1 MSKKKTNKN
10 IKCDVDT
17 CKHNN
22 KDDAFCELESITIS
36 CTCDNDNCECI
47 EETIC
52 QSFENTA
59 GEITDNEYEVNS
71 DKEEEE

>member
-22 KDDAFCELESITIS
+22 KDDACCELESITIS
-36 CTCDNDNCECI
+36 CTCDNDNCECT

-52 QSFENTA
+52 QKSGNVCTLGAKASELA
-59 GEITDNEYEVNS
+59 GTD
-71 DKEEEE
+71 

>member
-1 MSKKKTNKN
+1 MAKLLAISPPLYPPIPSANMY
-10 IKCDVDT
+10 
-17 CKHNN
+17 
-22 KDDAFCELESITIS
+22 S
-36 CTCDNDNCECI
+36 CTCDNDNCECT